1 MGAKDETAPFP
12 ENRKER
18 LVTLKRK
25 EKVFFLRERR
35 DGGAAGNERLELPV
49 ERSGSTWRHYS
60 RSRSRIGTIGRGNA
74 RARAVVSFFC
84 QPRVESKNVR
94 RVAPRSQTLLPGLY
108 FFSEKFFVKT
118 SLSEYY
124 HHVGGARPRRPRSR
138 GHTAGAAAPLPTRA
152 SIARTRARP
161 RLRPAASLRP
171 RRARRARWRTP
182 PPTRPRRCR
191 TRRRRRCAWWWA
203 TCGGACPTRA
213 RDVHDAIA
221 EHDGAMAA
229 WATAGRVKLCTNEQE

>member
-1 MGAKDETAPFP
+1 M
-12 ENRKER
+12 
-18 LVTLKRK
+18 KRK

-60 RSRSRIGTIGRGNA
+60 RSRSRIGTIGGGNA
-74 RARAVVSFFC
+74 RARAVVSFFVNLAPNPKMC
-84 QPRVESKNVR
+84 AR
-94 RVAPRSQTLLPGLY
+94 RAALADSSSGPL
-108 FFSEKFFVKT
+108 FFYWIEKIFFVKT

-138 GHTAGAAAPLPTRA
+138 GHTAGARGATTGSARVDRA
-152 SIARTRARP
+152 HVRARP
-161 RLRPAASLRP
+161 APPAPASLRFA
-171 RRARRARWRTP
+171 RARPRRARWRTP

-213 RDVHDAIA
+213 R
-221 EHDGAMAA
+221 
-229 WATAGRVKLCTNEQE
+229 ATCTTPSPSTTARWRRGPPRVGSRSSARR